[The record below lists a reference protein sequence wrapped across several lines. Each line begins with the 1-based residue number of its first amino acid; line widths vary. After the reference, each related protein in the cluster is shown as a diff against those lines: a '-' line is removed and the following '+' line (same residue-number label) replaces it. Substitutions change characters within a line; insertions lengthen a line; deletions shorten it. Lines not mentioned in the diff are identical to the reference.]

1 MRKSFIEVNRDSHF
15 PIQNLPY
22 GVFSTEN
29 NGAPRIGV
37 AIGDYV
43 LDLSVLEKEGLFK
56 EIMMDVAPIFNRPT
70 LNDFMS
76 LGRDIWSE
84 VRKRIQLL
92 LSEDEPELRDND
104 TLRKQSLFL
113 QNEVKL
119 HVPVKI
125 GDYTDFYA
133 SKEHAINVGIMFR
146 GKENALMPNWTH
158 LPVGYHGRASSVV
171 LSGTKVR
178 RPVGQTKPK
187 DANAPVFGPCKQLD
201 FELEMG
207 LLIGT
212 GNKLGEPISVN
223 HAEKHIFGMVL
234 LNDWS
239 ARDIQAWEYQPLGP
253 FLAKNFATS
262 ISPWVVPMEAL
273 ESFRVPGPVQDPEP
287 LEYLRHDG
295 DGSFDINLEAYL
307 KGEKQRK
314 PKRISSSNY
323 PFALL
328 EWCSNGSSSYN
339 WRLRLECG

>member
-22 GVFSTEN
+22 GVFSTEDN
-29 NGAPRIGV
+29 RAPRIGV

-56 EIMMDVAPIFNRPT
+56 EIMMEQVAPVFNRPT

-76 LGRDIWSE
+76 SGREIWSD
-84 VRKRIQLL
+84 VRKRLQLL

-104 TLRKQSLFL
+104 ICVNKLFFFKMKWNFML
-113 QNEVKL
+113 
-119 HVPVKI
+119 PVKI

-133 SKEHAINVGIMFR
+133 SKDHATNVGIMFR

-187 DANAPVFGPCKQLD
+187 DADAPVFGPSKQLD

-207 LLIGT
+207 C
-212 GNKLGEPISVN
+212 
-223 HAEKHIFGMVL
+223 F
-234 LNDWS
+234 
-239 ARDIQAWEYQPLGP
+239 
-253 FLAKNFATS
+253 
-262 ISPWVVPMEAL
+262 
-273 ESFRVPGPVQDPEP
+273 
-287 LEYLRHDG
+287 
-295 DGSFDINLEAYL
+295 
-307 KGEKQRK
+307 
-314 PKRISSSNY
+314 
-323 PFALL
+323 
-328 EWCSNGSSSYN
+328 
-339 WRLRLECG
+339 